1 MKIHK
6 KWSLCT
12 KYFSC
17 FLYRFYQ
24 VRCSLRVSPRL
35 PVQVETSIPE
45 QKHQQQIPSSA
56 STNTLNNQ
64 KTSDEKQQQQQQES
78 PRLPPVNYG
87 LSEAPSV
94 INGSGCSKV
103 FQILYK
109 NEEVVL
115 RDVVSFRAHLLG
127 EFPIN
132 SFIFNYG
139 F

>member
-1 MKIHK
+1 MSEID
-6 KWSLCT
+6 
-12 KYFSC
+12 FSC
-17 FLYRFYQ
+17 ILFCRFYQ

-45 QKHQQQIPSSA
+45 QKHQQKMPSSA

-64 KTSDEKQQQQQQES
+64 KTSDEKQQQQQQQQES

-87 LSEAPSV
+87 LSEAPLV

-115 RDVVSFRAHLLG
+115 RDVISFRAHLLG
-127 EFPIN
+127 EFYIHI
-132 SFIFNYG
+132 SYMMYI
-139 F
+139 